1 MAKKKKNTPQGIDI
15 QKLSLV
21 VAKISV
27 FISSGL
33 YKIFLL
39 CYRQYKVLKT
49 NRELKTFIRI
59 QNKYKVQAVRD
70 EQYQKDVALVRS
82 LDVKDKVCSEMLDKA
97 FLRYMHRQYK
107 VEVT

>member
-1 MAKKKKNTPQGIDI
+1 MTKKKKNAPQGIDI

-27 FISSGL
+27 FIGRGMYNIS
-33 YKIFLL
+33 LL
-39 CYRQYKVLKT
+39 CYEQYKILKT

-70 EQYQKDVALVRS
+70 GQYQKDVALVHG
-82 LDVKDKVCSEMLDKA
+82 LDVKDKVRSEMLDKA
-97 FLRYMHRQYK
+97 FARYMHRQYNI
-107 VEVT
+107 EVT